1 MTSLLDAVLERVNIL
16 DVVSQYVKLRRA
28 GKNFLG
34 LCPFHKEKTPSFTV
48 SVEKQIYY
56 CFGCHEGGNAV
67 HFLAKYDHLSFH
79 EALESLANQLGIK
92 MTTRSGSKRMPVLE
106 ALSKLADYY
115 HGNLMK
121 SEAARGYL
129 SRRGINGKT
138 IDEFKLGYSEKV
150 SYTQE
155 FAKKLGVPLD
165 LLFSAG
171 LFKMRGSE
179 IYDIFRGRIV
189 IPIFDVNNKVI
200 GFGGRGLEKDALP
213 KYLNSPESG
222 VFSKRSV
229 LYGLDKARKEIAE
242 KDEALIVEGYF
253 DLIALHQAG
262 VRNVVATL
270 GTSITEEQITRL
282 RNYTE
287 NITLML
293 DGDEAG
299 MKSTLRLIGLFG
311 EMGINGKM
319 VILPEAHDPDSFIRE
334 KGISGF
340 EELMQSKRTILDYS
354 FDFHMKRCGL
364 STVEGKQAFIKTI
377 LPQLEGL
384 RDSVVKRLYVQR
396 LAELTGI
403 EEYRFWD
410 TIKERRL
417 EGRSPEE
424 GQGATV
430 ERQIIGICLNRPALM
445 ELLKGKGVKSY
456 IADRESQEVLD
467 RMIEHYA
474 EHGCLEVRRFV
485 AMLEGDDLKN
495 SVLSSALEVADY
507 AAEEMEKVILDYCQH
522 IERKRLK
529 EEAKEITGQLAEAEQ
544 KGDERALAEL
554 LERKRQVVQVM
565 RSKSA
570 KGGGHV

>member
-1 MTSLLDAVLERVNIL
+1 VTSLLDEVLDRINIL

-28 GKNFLG
+28 GKDFLG

-79 EALESLANQLGIK
+79 EALEHFANQLGIK
-92 MTTRSGSKRMPVLE
+92 MSSRSAGKRMPMLD

-115 HGNLMK
+115 HGNLVK
-121 SEAARGYL
+121 SDAARGYL
-129 SRRGINGKT
+129 ARREIHAKT
-138 IDEFKLGYSEKV
+138 IDEFNLGYSEKIR
-150 SYTQE
+150 YTQE
-155 FAKKLGVPLD
+155 FAKRLGIPFD
-165 LLFSAG
+165 LLFSTG
-171 LFKMRGSE
+171 VFKMRGSE

-189 IPIFDVNNKVI
+189 MPILDVNNKVI

-229 LYGLDKARKEIAE
+229 LFGLDKARKQIAE
-242 KDEALIVEGYF
+242 KDEVLIVEGYF

-262 VRNVVATL
+262 VRNAVATL
-270 GTSITEEQITRL
+270 GTSITEEQVSRL

-299 MKSTLRLIGLFG
+299 LKSTLRLIGLFG
-311 EMGINGKM
+311 EMGIDGKM

-334 KGISGF
+334 KGMTGF
-340 EELMQSKRTILDYS
+340 EELMQSKRAILDYS
-354 FDFHMKRCGL
+354 FDFHIKRCGL
-364 STVEGKQAFIKTI
+364 STLEGKRAFIKAV
-377 LPQLEGL
+377 LPQLEGIKN
-384 RDSVVKRLYVQR
+384 SVVKRLYVQR
-396 LAELTGI
+396 LAELTGV

-410 TIKERRL
+410 TIKEQRL
-417 EGRSPEE
+417 EGTNPE
-424 GQGATV
+424 GAQGGTV
-430 ERQIIGICLNRPALM
+430 ERKIIGICLNRPTLI
-445 ELLKGKGVKSY
+445 ELLKGKGVKHY
-456 IADRESQEVLD
+456 LADRESQEVLD
-467 RMIEHYA
+467 RMIAHYE

-485 AMLEGDDLKN
+485 AMLEGDELKN
-495 SVLSSALEVADY
+495 SVLSSALEVAEYPAD
-507 AAEEMEKVILDYCQH
+507 EMEKVIQDYCQH
-522 IERKRLK
+522 VERKKLK
-529 EEAKEITGQLAEAEQ
+529 EEAKEITDRLAEAEQ

-570 KGGGHV
+570 KGG

>member
-1 MTSLLDAVLERVNIL
+1 VTSLLDEVLERVNIL
-16 DVVSQYVKLRRA
+16 DIVSQYVKLRRA

-67 HFLAKYDHLSFH
+67 HFLAKYDHLSFP

-92 MTTRSGSKRMPVLE
+92 MRARSGGKRTPILE

-115 HGNLMK
+115 HGNLAK
-121 SEAARGYL
+121 SDAARGYL
-129 SRRGINGKT
+129 AKRGISAGT
-138 IDEFKLGYSEKV
+138 MDEFNLGYSDKV

-155 FAKKLGVPLD
+155 FAKRLGIPLD
-165 LLFSAG
+165 LLFSVG
-171 LFKMRGSE
+171 LFRMRGSE
-179 IYDIFRGRIV
+179 IYDVFRGRIV
-189 IPIFDVNNKVI
+189 IPILDVNNKVI

-229 LYGLDKARKEIAE
+229 LYGLDKARKQIAE

-253 DLIALHQAG
+253 DFISLYQAG

-270 GTSITEEQITRL
+270 GTSITEEQVSRL

-311 EMGINGKM
+311 EMGITGKM
-319 VILPEAHDPDSFIRE
+319 VILPEVHDPDSFIRE
-334 KGISGF
+334 KGLAGF
-340 EELMQSKRTILDYS
+340 KELMQAKRPILDYS
-354 FDFHMKRCGL
+354 FDFHTKRCGL
-364 STVEGKQAFIKTI
+364 ATVEGKRAFIRTI
-377 LPQLEGL
+377 LPQLEGM

-396 LAELTGI
+396 LAELTGV

-410 TIKERRL
+410 TIKEKRI
-417 EGRSPEE
+417 EGTNPKE
-424 GQGATV
+424 GQGSTV
-430 ERQIIGICLNRPALM
+430 ERQIIGICLNRPTLM
-445 ELLKGKGVKSY
+445 ELLKGRGVKSY
-456 IADRESQEVLD
+456 VADRESQEVLD
-467 RMIEHYA
+467 RMIEHYE
-474 EHGCLEVRRFV
+474 EHGCLEVKRFV
-485 AMLEGDDLKN
+485 AMLEGDELKN
-495 SVLSSALEVADY
+495 SVLSSALEVAEY
-507 AAEEMEKVILDYCQH
+507 PVGEMEKVIRDYCQH
-522 IERKRLK
+522 IEKKRLK
-529 EEAKEITGQLAEAEQ
+529 EEAKEITDRLSEAEQ

-570 KGGGHV
+570 K

>member
-1 MTSLLDAVLERVNIL
+1 VTSLLDEVLDRVNIL

-28 GKNFLG
+28 GKDFLG

-48 SVEKQIYY
+48 SIEKQIYY

-67 HFLAKYDHLSFH
+67 HFLAKYDHLTFH
-79 EALESLANQLGIK
+79 EALEHFASQLGIK
-92 MTTRSGSKRMPVLE
+92 MSGRSASKRMPMLD

-115 HGNLMK
+115 HGNLVK
-121 SEAARGYL
+121 SDAARAYL
-129 SRRGINGKT
+129 TRRGIHAKT
-138 IDEFKLGYSEKV
+138 IDEFNLGYSEKV
-150 SYTQE
+150 HYTQE
-155 FAKKLGVPLD
+155 FAKRLGIPFD
-165 LLFSAG
+165 MLLSAG
-171 LFKMRGSE
+171 IFKMRGSE

-189 IPIFDVNNKVI
+189 IPILDVNNKVI

-229 LYGLDKARKEIAE
+229 LFGLDKARKQIAE

-270 GTSITEEQITRL
+270 GTSITEEQVSRL

-299 MKSTLRLIGLFG
+299 LKSTLRLIGLFG
-311 EMGINGKM
+311 EMGIDGKM
-319 VILPEAHDPDSFIRE
+319 VILPETHDPDSFIRE
-334 KGISGF
+334 KGMTGF
-340 EELMQSKRTILDYS
+340 EELMQSKRAILDYS
-354 FDFHMKRCGL
+354 FDFHIKRCGL
-364 STVEGKQAFIKTI
+364 STLEGKRAFIKAV
-377 LPQLEGL
+377 LPQLEGM
-384 RDSVVKRLYVQR
+384 RNSVVKRLYIQR
-396 LAELTGI
+396 LAELTGV

-410 TIKERRL
+410 TIKEQRL
-417 EGRSPEE
+417 EGTNQE
-424 GQGATV
+424 GTQGGAV
-430 ERQIIGICLNRPALM
+430 ERKIIGICLNRPTLI
-445 ELLKGKGVKSY
+445 ELLKGKGVKHY
-456 IADRESQEVLD
+456 LADRESQEVLD
-467 RMIEHYA
+467 RMIEHYE

-485 AMLEGDDLKN
+485 AMLEGDELKN
-495 SVLSSALEVADY
+495 SVLSSALEVAEYPAD
-507 AAEEMEKVILDYCQH
+507 EMEKVIQDYCQH
-522 IERKRLK
+522 LERKKLK
-529 EEAKEITGQLAEAEQ
+529 EEAREITDRLAEAEQ

-570 KGGGHV
+570 KGG

>member
-1 MTSLLDAVLERVNIL
+1 MTSLLDEVLDRINIL

-28 GKNFLG
+28 GKDFLG

-79 EALESLANQLGIK
+79 EALESFANQLGIK
-92 MTTRSGSKRMPVLE
+92 MSSRSAGKRMPMLD

-115 HGNLMK
+115 HGNLVK
-121 SEAARGYL
+121 SDAARGYL
-129 SRRGINGKT
+129 TRRGIHAGT
-138 IDEFKLGYSEKV
+138 IDEFNLGYSEKV

-155 FAKKLGVPLD
+155 FAKRLGIPFD
-165 LLFSAG
+165 LLFSAAV
-171 LFKMRGSE
+171 FKMRGSE

-189 IPIFDVNNKVI
+189 IPILDVNNKVI
-200 GFGGRGLEKDALP
+200 GFGGRGLDKDALP

-229 LYGLDKARKEIAE
+229 LYGLDKARKQIAE

-270 GTSITEEQITRL
+270 GTSITEEQVSRL

-311 EMGINGKM
+311 EMGIDGKM

-334 KGISGF
+334 KGMAGF
-340 EELMQSKRTILDYS
+340 EELMQSKRAILDYS
-354 FDFHMKRCGL
+354 FDFHIKRCGL
-364 STVEGKQAFIKTI
+364 STLEGKRAFIKAV
-377 LPQLEGL
+377 LPQLEGI
-384 RDSVVKRLYVQR
+384 RNSVVKRLYVQR
-396 LAELTGI
+396 LAELTGV

-410 TIKERRL
+410 TMKEQRL
-417 EGRSPEE
+417 EGTNPE
-424 GQGATV
+424 GTPGGTV
-430 ERQIIGICLNRPALM
+430 ERKIIGICLNRPTLI
-445 ELLKGKGVKSY
+445 ELLKGKGVKHY
-456 IADRESQEVLD
+456 LADRESQEVLD
-467 RMIEHYA
+467 RMIEHYE

-485 AMLEGDDLKN
+485 AMLEGDELKN
-495 SVLSSALEVADY
+495 SVLSSALEVAEYPAD
-507 AAEEMEKVILDYCQH
+507 EMEKVIQDYCQH
-522 IERKRLK
+522 VERKKLK
-529 EEAKEITGQLAEAEQ
+529 EEAKEITDRLAEAEQ

-570 KGGGHV
+570 KGG

>member
-1 MTSLLDAVLERVNIL
+1 MTPLLDEVLDRINIL

-28 GKNFLG
+28 GKDFLG

-79 EALESLANQLGIK
+79 EALEHFANQLGIK
-92 MTTRSGSKRMPVLE
+92 MSSRPAGKRMPMLD

-115 HGNLMK
+115 HGNLVK
-121 SEAARGYL
+121 SDAARGYL
-129 SRRGINGKT
+129 TRRGIHAGT
-138 IDEFKLGYSEKV
+138 IDEFNLGYSEKV

-155 FAKKLGVPLD
+155 FAKKLGIPFD

-171 LFKMRGSE
+171 VFKMRGSE

-189 IPIFDVNNKVI
+189 IPILDVNNKVI
-200 GFGGRGLEKDALP
+200 GFGGRGLDKDALP

-229 LYGLDKARKEIAE
+229 LYGLDKARKQIAE

-270 GTSITEEQITRL
+270 GTSITEEQVSRL

-311 EMGINGKM
+311 EMGIDGKM

-334 KGISGF
+334 KGMAGF
-340 EELMQSKRTILDYS
+340 EELMQSKRAILDYS
-354 FDFHMKRCGL
+354 FDFHIKRCGL
-364 STVEGKQAFIKTI
+364 STLEGKRAFIKAV
-377 LPQLEGL
+377 LPQLEGM
-384 RDSVVKRLYVQR
+384 RNSVVKRLYVQR
-396 LAELTGI
+396 LAELTGV

-417 EGRSPEE
+417 EETNPE
-424 GQGATV
+424 GTPGGTV
-430 ERQIIGICLNRPALM
+430 ERKIIGICLNRPTLI
-445 ELLKGKGVKSY
+445 ELLKGKGVKHY
-456 IADRESQEVLD
+456 LADRESQEVLD
-467 RMIEHYA
+467 RMIEHYE

-485 AMLEGDDLKN
+485 AMLEGDELKN
-495 SVLSSALEVADY
+495 TVLSSALEVAEYPAD
-507 AAEEMEKVILDYCQH
+507 EMEKVIQDYCQH
-522 IERKRLK
+522 VERKKLK
-529 EEAKEITGQLAEAEQ
+529 EEAKEITDRLAEAEQ

-570 KGGGHV
+570 KGG